1 MNYVKDYKA
10 IVKLGLPILVG
21 QAGTIIVGF
30 ADNIMVG
37 RYSTDALA
45 ASSFVVNLFNMVMFC
60 CIGFTYGVL
69 PLAGAL
75 FAKGQKERIGWLVRN
90 ALRINTIYTLAL
102 MAIMTGVYFNIEFLD
117 QPTSLLPVIR
127 PYYLLYLIGLLPIS
141 VFNVF
146 AQWSY
151 SIKNTLMP
159 MWIILGANALNI
171 AGNYAL
177 IYGNWGCPEMGLFG
191 AGISTLVS
199 RVASMV
205 VILAIFVFKPGYRL
219 YRQGFVGRIF
229 RDSQIGLI
237 WRTSLPVSLQMTFES
252 ASFSCAAIMSGW
264 IGTVAL
270 ASYQIVVIVGMLG
283 FCLYYAI
290 GSAIAVLVANEAG
303 EGSSQGMRRVAWAGY
318 HVMLLLAGC
327 STLVFVLFARPLM
340 HLFTEDTVVLATS
353 LTLIVPLVLY
363 QLGDATQITFANA
376 LRGTSHV
383 MPMLWIAFVS
393 YIIVGVPATYLMAF
407 TFGMGIYGII
417 LSFSVSLFLAGALFL
432 YFFLRATRYYHN

>member
-1 MNYVKDYKA
+1 MNYLKDYKA

-45 ASSFVVNLFNMVMFC
+45 ASSFVVNVFNMVMFC

-69 PLAGAL
+69 PLAGSL
-75 FAKGQKERIGWLVRN
+75 FAKDQKERIGWLVRN
-90 ALRINTIYTLAL
+90 ALRINTVYTLAL
-102 MAIMTGVYFNIEFLD
+102 IAIMTVVYFNIDLLD
-117 QPTSLLPVIR
+117 QPAELLPVIR

-177 IYGNWGCPEMGLFG
+177 IYGNWGCAEMGLFG
-191 AGISTLVS
+191 AGLSTLAS
-199 RVASMV
+199 RIASMV
-205 VILAIFVFKPGYRL
+205 VILAIFAFKREYRL
-219 YRQGFVGRIF
+219 YRQGFYGRAF
-229 RDSQIGLI
+229 NDRHIGLI
-237 WRTSLPVSLQMTFES
+237 WRTSLPVSMQMTFES
-252 ASFSCAAIMSGW
+252 ASFSCAAIMAGW

-290 GSAIAVLVANEAG
+290 GSAIAVLVANEGGDSRCA
-303 EGSSQGMRRVAWAGY
+303 GMRRVAWAGY

-327 STLVFVLFARPLM
+327 STLVFVLFAHPLM
-340 HLFTEDTVVLATS
+340 HLFTEDAVVLATS

-393 YIIVGVPATYLMAF
+393 YIIVGIPATYLMAF

-432 YFFLRATRYYHN
+432 YFFLRATRS